1 MKIKQFIDDLKSVP
15 GDIVVVHSGLMGLRK
30 LGLSVPG
37 IVDVLMDVYRD
48 RQLVM
53 PAYTYD
59 FPRTGVFDAV
69 LSKPSTGAVC
79 EEYMSRQGVVR
90 TSHAM
95 NSYLSIPGL
104 PQQLRDGWGY
114 GGVMWYLWKQ
124 NAAFISLGV
133 PILKSCSYFHLA
145 ECELGVPYRF
155 SKTFRGVYEWDNV
168 FYREIESEAYV
179 GPLGCPQ
186 DFWAAPADALLE
198 KWELKHRCRYFDWLE
213 MRHIHLAAKE
223 CLRKDPYSLL
233 RNGPEVKA
241 YVESGGLERE
251 RLAAA

>member
-1 MKIKQFIDDLKSVP
+1 MGAKIKQFIDDLKSVP
-15 GDIVVVHSGLMGLRK
+15 GEIVVVHSGLMGLRK

-37 IVDVLMDVYRD
+37 IVDVLMDVYWD
-48 RQLVM
+48 RTLVM

-59 FPRTGVFDAV
+59 FPRTGVFDMK

-79 EEYMSRQGVVR
+79 EEFMARQGVVR
-90 TSHAM
+90 TPHPM
-95 NSYLSIPGL
+95 NSYLSSPKL
-104 PQQLRDGWGY
+104 PKDLRDGWGY
-114 GGVMWYLWKQ
+114 ASVMWYLWKQ
-124 NAAFISLGV
+124 NATFVSLGV
-133 PILKSCSYFHLA
+133 SVLKSCSYFHLA
-145 ECELGVPYRF
+145 EREWGVPYRYE
-155 SKTFRGVYEWDNV
+155 KTFYGSG
-168 FYREIESEAYV
+168 FESLAYV

-186 DFWAAPADALLE
+186 DFWAATADELLE
-198 KWELKHRCRYFDWLE
+198 KWELKHHCRYFDWIE

-251 RLAAA
+251 KAALAA